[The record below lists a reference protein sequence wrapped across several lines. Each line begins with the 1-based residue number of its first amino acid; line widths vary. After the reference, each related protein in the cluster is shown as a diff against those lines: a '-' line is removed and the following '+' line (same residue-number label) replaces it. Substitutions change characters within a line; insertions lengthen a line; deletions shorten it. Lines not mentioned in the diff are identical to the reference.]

1 MTGKVIDMPTPP
13 AAPAPPSTAPSAK
26 AIRRL
31 RQLGKAHPLWAHPFL
46 ARCMEGQLAL
56 HDVRA
61 LASQMYRFTRE
72 FSPLLARI
80 LAACPDEEVR
90 VVIGENLFEELGE
103 GNRHK
108 THVELFR
115 HFTRA
120 LGLDDATLEGIPAE
134 PETRRLVEVY
144 LSLSDRYGY
153 LPALAAV
160 CFASEGIVSTLYAKL
175 QNGIENAISLTPD
188 DLIFF
193 DLHIKTDT
201 GHAAALVEVLEPRLE
216 DGAEL
221 VGAVAAVLEAM
232 DARRGFFDGVDRLAE
247 RLAREMP
254 RQTEVMSR

>member
-1 MTGKVIDMPTPP
+1 MTGKVIDMPAPTAVTT
-13 AAPAPPSTAPSAK
+13 AATQASSAK

-31 RQLGKAHPLWAHPFL
+31 RQLGKAHALWTHPFL
-46 ARCMEGQLAL
+46 ARCMEGQISL

-61 LASQMYRFTRE
+61 LATQMYRFTRE

-80 LAACPDEEVR
+80 LAACPDEDVR

-103 GNRHK
+103 GDPQK

-120 LGLDDATLEGIPAE
+120 LGLDDATLEAIPAE
-134 PETRRLVEVY
+134 PETRRMVDVY
-144 LSLSDRYGY
+144 LSLSERFGY

-160 CFASEGIVSTLYAKL
+160 CFASEGIVSALYAKL
-175 QNGIENAISLTPD
+175 QNGIENAITLTPD

-216 DGAEL
+216 DGGEL

-232 DARRGFFDGVDRLAE
+232 DARRGFFDGVE
-247 RLAREMP
+247 RLAARMKTETP
-254 RQTEVMSR
+254 RQMEVMAR

>member
-1 MTGKVIDMPTPP
+1 MNGNGTLMLE
-13 AAPAPPSTAPSAK
+13 APAGATRSTT
-26 AIRRL
+26 IRRL
-31 RQLGKAHPLWAHPFL
+31 RQLGKAHALWTHPFL
-46 ARCMEGQLAL
+46 AKCTAGELNL
-56 HDVRA
+56 NDVRA
-61 LASQMYRFTRE
+61 LATQMYRFTRE

-103 GNRHK
+103 GDPSK
-108 THVELFR
+108 THVEMFR
-115 HFTRA
+115 KFTRG
-120 LGLDDATLEGIPAE
+120 LGLDDAALDAIPAE
-134 PETRRLVEVY
+134 PETRRLVDVY

-160 CFASEGIVSTLYAKL
+160 CFASEGIVSTLYARL
-175 QNGIENAISLTPD
+175 QNGIENAVSLTPD

-201 GHAAALVEVLEPRLE
+201 GHAAALIEVLEPRLE

-232 DARRGFFDGVDRLAE
+232 DARRGFFDGVMRLAG
-247 RLAREMP
+247 RLAVERHERAEAMA
-254 RQTEVMSR
+254 R